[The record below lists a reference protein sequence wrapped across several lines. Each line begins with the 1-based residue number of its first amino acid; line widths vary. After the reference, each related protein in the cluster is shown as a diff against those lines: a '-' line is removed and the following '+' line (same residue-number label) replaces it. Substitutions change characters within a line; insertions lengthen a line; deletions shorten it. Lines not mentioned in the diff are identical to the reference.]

1 MRGDN
6 PLRPQEL
13 SDGQKLWVQ
22 EVFYTLQGEGPFSGQ
37 PAVFVRLAGCNL
49 SCFWCDTEFESSDW
63 RPQLPELMTAI
74 EKVRPPFC
82 QLIVLTGGEPFRQNI
97 GPLVE
102 SLLALSDK
110 LIVQIETNG
119 TLYVDLPDSNR
130 IHIVCSPKT
139 SVLNK
144 RLVPKISSYKYL
156 IAAGQYDNGDGL
168 PIESTQKAG
177 ETMRIARPAQALL
190 ADGGEPSVFVMP
202 IDSDSVA
209 GSYANT
215 QAAVKVALD
224 FGYRLTLQTHKIT
237 GIP

>member
-13 SDGQKLWVQ
+13 KGGQKLWVQ

-49 SCFWCDTEFESSDW
+49 SCFWCDTEFESSTW
-63 RPQLPELMTAI
+63 RPELTELIDAI

-82 QLIVLTGGEPFRQNI
+82 QLIVITGGEPFRQNI

-102 SLLALSDK
+102 RLLALTDK
-110 LIVQIETNG
+110 IMVQIETNG
-119 TLYVDLPDSNR
+119 TLYLDLPDSSR
-130 IHIVCSPKT
+130 LHIVCSPKT
-139 SVLNK
+139 SALNQ
-144 RLVPKISSYKYL
+144 RLLPKISSYKYL
-156 IAAGQYDNGDGL
+156 IAAGQYDSEDGL

-177 ETMRIARPAQALL
+177 ERVRIARPAEFQHGNTA
-190 ADGGEPSVFVMP
+190 AVFVMP
-202 IDSDSVA
+202 IDSTSIEEN
-209 GSYANT
+209 YANT
-215 QAAVKVALD
+215 QAAVKVALE

>member
-13 SDGQKLWVQ
+13 NDGQKLWVQ
-22 EVFYTLQGEGPFSGQ
+22 EVFYTLQGEGPFTGQ
-37 PAVFVRLAGCNL
+37 AAVFVRLAGCNL

-63 RPQLPELMTAI
+63 RPELPELVAAI

-119 TLYVDLPDSNR
+119 TLYVDLPDSSR

-139 SVLNK
+139 SALNQ
-144 RLVPKISSYKYL
+144 RLLPRISSYKYL
-156 IAAGQYDNGDGL
+156 IAAGQYDTVDGL
-168 PIESTQKAG
+168 PIESTQKVG
-177 ETMRIARPAQALL
+177 GRVRIARPADGAG
-190 ADGGEPSVFVMP
+190 ADSIVSVFVMP
-202 IDSDSVA
+202 IDTGSVDT
-209 GSYANT
+209 SYANT

>member
-49 SCFWCDTEFESSDW
+49 SCFWCDTEFESSTW
-63 RPQLPELMTAI
+63 RPQLTELIAAI
-74 EKVRPPFC
+74 EGVRPPFC

-102 SLLALSDK
+102 RLLALSEK
-110 LIVQIETNG
+110 MMVQIETNG
-119 TLYVDLPDSNR
+119 TLYIDLPDSNR
-130 IHIVCSPKT
+130 IHVVCSPKT
-139 SVLNK
+139 SALNQ
-144 RLVPKISSYKYL
+144 RLLPKISSYKYL
-156 IAAGQYDNGDGL
+156 IAAGQYDSSDGL
-168 PIESTQKAG
+168 PLESTQRAG
-177 ETMRIARPAQALL
+177 ESVRIARPAVFQGAT
-190 ADGGEPSVFVMP
+190 AAIFVMP
-202 IDSDSVA
+202 IDTGSIE